1 MQKVDRILLK
11 KYFDGT
17 CTDAEKALVRTFLS
31 RPESAA
37 LLEDFL
43 EEQQPSDYNHFL
55 QEETVPAAGR
65 EEWQK
70 KIHQLIKQGTR
81 SEISRGTFGFSAKA
95 AAILVVLMGLLGS
108 GIYLAFD
115 SGEEKAK
122 QLVFLEAVNPRGQRA
137 TIMLADS
144 TKVFLGPASKLTYPT
159 AFSSENREVFLE
171 GEAFFEVKRNTGQPF
186 IVHTGPVQT
195 RVLGTSFK
203 VNAFAGEPLS
213 VSVVTGSVEVKTDHT
228 TPDAVLNILRAGE
241 KLTYTHGQPVHL
253 TVTDPDATDNWKN
266 ARLVFSAQPIADI
279 FHELERWH
287 RTEMR
292 IEKKQLAAE
301 QLTVT
306 IMATMPLSQIMNIL
320 SAAGKFRY
328 EIKTNYVRIY

>member
-17 CTDAEKALVRTFLS
+17 CTAAENAMVRTFLS
-31 RPESAA
+31 RPESAS
-37 LLEDFL
+37 LLEEFL
-43 EEQQPSDYNHFL
+43 EEQQPSDYNRFL
-55 QEETVPAAGR
+55 QEETVPATTMKQ
-65 EEWQK
+65 WQE
-70 KIHQLIKQGTR
+70 KIHQLMKQGNP
-81 SEISRGTFGFSAKA
+81 SAISGGTFGFSAKA
-95 AAILVVLMGLLGS
+95 AAILVVLLGLLGS
-108 GIYLAFD
+108 GIYLAFE
-115 SGEEKAK
+115 SGEGKTE
-122 QLVFLEAVNPRGQRA
+122 QLVFMDAVNPKGQRA

-159 AFSSENREVFLE
+159 AFPAENREVFLE

-203 VNAFAGEPLS
+203 VNAFADAPLS
-213 VSVVTGSVEVKTDHT
+213 VSVVTGSVEVKTDPT
-228 TPDAVLNILRAGE
+228 SPGTVSNILRAGE
-241 KLTYTHGQPVHL
+241 KLTYTRGQPVHL
-253 TVTDPDATDNWKN
+253 AVTDPDATDSWKN
-266 ARLVFSAQPIADI
+266 ARLVFSAQPLADI

-287 RTEMR
+287 RTEIR

-306 IMATMPLSQIMNIL
+306 ITATMPLSQIMNIL

-328 EIKTNYVRIY
+328 EIKANYVRIY